1 MSELIYIIA
10 ALLLL
15 SAFFSGMETA
25 VLGLSAARIARG
37 DTDRLKR
44 LFLNREII
52 IATCLI
58 GNNVVLVAATVTL
71 TRVIDLLP
79 NVYWGTFAFTVQ
91 LILFFI
97 FGETLPKTVF
107 RRIDLRALEIFYRP
121 FMLIYYIFYPLSIL
135 FLKATEFMR
144 KGGGASVRE
153 EIYYFV
159 GHQVQEEDT
168 AITEG
173 LMLLSRTNSREV
185 MTPLPEF
192 ASINKSMTLREAYE
206 TIEENM
212 YTRYPVF
219 EERGDNIV
227 GFITVY
233 DILEN
238 NPATRVSS
246 IIREPTFVPETLP
259 ADLLLQK
266 MQSEKLQI
274 VFIVSEYGTVIGL
287 VTQENLAE
295 ELVGDIISRDQAHEA
310 KYIVAAG
317 RRKFE
322 LDGNLDI
329 DDFNSTFGMQIDK
342 DGFETLNGYV
352 VRQLGRIPELKD
364 SIDTGN
370 GILTVLEADRM
381 RAIKFLFQQRI

>member
-1 MSELIYIIA
+1 
-10 ALLLL
+10 
-15 SAFFSGMETA
+15 
-25 VLGLSAARIARG
+25 
-37 DTDRLKR
+37 
-44 LFLNREII
+44 
-52 IATCLI
+52 
-58 GNNVVLVAATVTL
+58 
-71 TRVIDLLP
+71 
-79 NVYWGTFAFTVQ
+79 
-91 LILFFI
+91 
-97 FGETLPKTVF
+97 
-107 RRIDLRALEIFYRP
+107 
-121 FMLIYYIFYPLSIL
+121 
-135 FLKATEFMR
+135 
-144 KGGGASVRE
+144 
-153 EIYYFV
+153 
-159 GHQVQEEDT
+159 
-168 AITEG
+168 
-173 LMLLSRTNSREV
+173 
-185 MTPLPEF
+185 
-192 ASINKSMTLREAYE
+192 LREAYE